1 MNLYFRLF
9 LFLLSLPFIKKVT
22 SQNKIDFTHQSE
34 LLLRVWPN
42 DLDIFNH
49 MNNGRYLSIMDF
61 GRFHL
66 MAQFGTIKKAYQKS
80 WSPAVGSIKINYIR
94 SLKLFDK
101 YKLTTQLV
109 CWDAKW
115 LYVEQQFIKIDKKNN
130 RELLMATA
138 LIKLLFVKKS
148 QKISSQE
155 LVNGFFTKGVESP
168 EMPEKVRKWVEAE
181 SKNKDPHPNPLPQ
194 AEEGIE

>member
-9 LFLLSLPFIKKVT
+9 LFLLSLPFIKKVA
-22 SQNKIDFTHQSE
+22 SQNKIDFRHQSE
-34 LLLRVWPN
+34 LFLRVWPN

-49 MNNGRYLSIMDF
+49 MNNGRYLSLMDF

-66 MAQFGTIKKAYQKS
+66 MAQFGAMKKAYQKG
-80 WSPAVGSIKINYIR
+80 WSPAVGAIKINYIR

-109 CWDAKW
+109 CWDEKW
-115 LYVEQQFIKIDKKNN
+115 VYIEQKFIKIDEKNN
-130 RELLMATA
+130 REVLMSTA
-138 LIKLLFVKKS
+138 LIKLLFVKKG

-155 LVNGFFTKGVESP
+155 LVNVFFSNGLESP
-168 EMPEKVRKWVEAE
+168 EMPENVRKWVEAE
-181 SKNKDPHPNPLPQ
+181 ALN
-194 AEEGIE
+194 